1 MKTIKVG
8 LLFAGLS
15 ALLVWC
21 GSLIG
26 GGMGAVIAFGIAVAM
41 NVATF
46 WFSDRLI
53 LRMTSARPVGAEDAP
68 ELFQMVDRLRTRAGL
83 PMPRLYV
90 IDDPSPNAFATGRS
104 PKHAAVAVN
113 TGLLDLLDRSEVEGV
128 IAHELAHIKNRDT
141 LTMTMVACLAGAI
154 SMIANFAQI
163 SALFGGGSND
173 EDANPI
179 GLLLMAMVAPI
190 AAMLIQLGISRAREY
205 EADRIG
211 ADIAGTPAGLANAL
225 LKLERGN
232 DAIPAHAQPSVAPLY
247 IVNPLRGGGLAAL
260 FSTHPPIQER
270 VRRLAA
276 LTTRRAA

>member
-26 GGMGAVIAFGIAVAM
+26 GGMGAIIAFGIAVAM

-53 LRMTSARPVGAEDAP
+53 LRMTSARPIRAEDAP

-270 VRRLAA
+270 VRRLAD